1 MKKLFFIAVCVL
13 IVFACKNAETPVTE
27 AAKPA
32 EVVAEAITYPYSTK
46 KPYREWAIGS
56 QKNSVLAMNALKAFE
71 TGDVPGTVAYMA
83 DSCEFVF
90 DGFDAKLDKKGMEK
104 FFNDERNKYSGVKVV
119 MQDWVTVIS
128 KDKSEEWVTL
138 WYKQINT
145 LKNGKVDSMNVV
157 DDLKFTNGK
166 IVVLDEKTQKIP
178 AKK

>member
-1 MKKLFFIAVCVL
+1 MVL
-13 IVFACKNAETPVTE
+13 MQNL
-27 AAKPA
+27 
-32 EVVAEAITYPYSTK
+32 TK
-46 KPYREWAIGS
+46 KVWR
-56 QKNSVLAMNALKAFE
+56 NFLMMN
-71 TGDVPGTVAYMA
+71 VI
-83 DSCEFVF
+83 
-90 DGFDAKLDKKGMEK
+90 
-104 FFNDERNKYSGVKVV
+104 KYSGVKVV